1 MNCINKI
8 EIIMMDFITVPLTTG
23 IVFLAFYKVIEL
35 FVCRKE
41 RMAIIEKIGDKLST
55 SSLTNELELFNY
67 GGLHISFSA
76 LKTGCLLI
84 GIGLGMLIGLLIH
97 IYVASM
103 NDLGTSIGI
112 RNMIEVAY
120 GAPVLLFG
128 GLGLIVAFI
137 VEMRVKKSE

>member
-1 MNCINKI
+1 
-8 EIIMMDFITVPLTTG
+8 MDFITVPLTTG

-112 RNMIEVAY
+112 RNVIEVAY

>member
-1 MNCINKI
+1 
-8 EIIMMDFITVPLTTG
+8 MDFITVPLTTG

-84 GIGLGMLIGLLIH
+84 GIGLGMLIGLLLH

>member
-1 MNCINKI
+1 
-8 EIIMMDFITVPLTTG
+8 MMDFITVPLTTG

-137 VEMRVKKSE
+137 VEMKVKKSE

>member
-1 MNCINKI
+1 
-8 EIIMMDFITVPLTTG
+8 MDFITVPLTTG
-23 IVFLAFYKVIEL
+23 IVFLAFYKVIGL

-84 GIGLGMLIGLLIH
+84 GIGLGMLIGLLLH

>member
-1 MNCINKI
+1 
-8 EIIMMDFITVPLTTG
+8 MDFITVPLTTG
-23 IVFLAFYKVIEL
+23 IVFLAFYKVIGL

>member
-1 MNCINKI
+1 
-8 EIIMMDFITVPLTTG
+8 MMDFITVPLTTG

>member
-1 MNCINKI
+1 
-8 EIIMMDFITVPLTTG
+8 MMDFITVPLTTG

-41 RMAIIEKIGDKLST
+41 RMTIIEKIGDKLST

-137 VEMRVKKSE
+137 IEMRVKKSE

>member
-1 MNCINKI
+1 
-8 EIIMMDFITVPLTTG
+8 MDFITVPLTTG
-23 IVFLAFYKVIEL
+23 IVFLSFYKVIEL

-41 RMAIIEKIGDKLST
+41 RMTIIEKIGDKLST

>member
-1 MNCINKI
+1 
-8 EIIMMDFITVPLTTG
+8 MDFITVPLTTG

>member
-1 MNCINKI
+1 
-8 EIIMMDFITVPLTTG
+8 MDFITVPLTTG

-41 RMAIIEKIGDKLST
+41 RMTIIEKIGDKLST

>member
-1 MNCINKI
+1 
-8 EIIMMDFITVPLTTG
+8 
-23 IVFLAFYKVIEL
+23 
-35 FVCRKE
+35 
-41 RMAIIEKIGDKLST
+41 
-55 SSLTNELELFNY
+55 
-67 GGLHISFSA
+67 
-76 LKTGCLLI
+76 
-84 GIGLGMLIGLLIH
+84 MLIGLLIH

>member
-1 MNCINKI
+1 
-8 EIIMMDFITVPLTTG
+8 MDFITVPLTTG

-112 RNMIEVAY
+112 RNVIEVVY

>member
-1 MNCINKI
+1 
-8 EIIMMDFITVPLTTG
+8 MDFITVPLTTG

-41 RMAIIEKIGDKLST
+41 RMTIIEKIGDKLST

-84 GIGLGMLIGLLIH
+84 GIGLGMLIGLLLH

>member
-1 MNCINKI
+1 
-8 EIIMMDFITVPLTTG
+8 MDFITVPLTTG

-41 RMAIIEKIGDKLST
+41 RMTIIEKIGDKLST

-128 GLGLIVAFI
+128 GLGMIVAFI

>member
-1 MNCINKI
+1 
-8 EIIMMDFITVPLTTG
+8 
-23 IVFLAFYKVIEL
+23 
-35 FVCRKE
+35 
-41 RMAIIEKIGDKLST
+41 
-55 SSLTNELELFNY
+55 
-67 GGLHISFSA
+67 
-76 LKTGCLLI
+76 
-84 GIGLGMLIGLLIH
+84 
-97 IYVASM
+97 M

>member
-1 MNCINKI
+1 
-8 EIIMMDFITVPLTTG
+8 MDFITVQLTTG

-84 GIGLGMLIGLLIH
+84 GIGLGMLIGLLLH

>member
-1 MNCINKI
+1 
-8 EIIMMDFITVPLTTG
+8 
-23 IVFLAFYKVIEL
+23 
-35 FVCRKE
+35 
-41 RMAIIEKIGDKLST
+41 
-55 SSLTNELELFNY
+55 LELFNY

>member
-1 MNCINKI
+1 
-8 EIIMMDFITVPLTTG
+8 MMDFITVPLTTG

-41 RMAIIEKIGDKLST
+41 RMTIIEKIGDKLST

>member
-1 MNCINKI
+1 
-8 EIIMMDFITVPLTTG
+8 MDFITVPLTTG

-41 RMAIIEKIGDKLST
+41 RMTIIEKIGDKLST

-67 GGLHISFSA
+67 GGLHISFSV

-137 VEMRVKKSE
+137 IEMRVKKSE

>member
-1 MNCINKI
+1 
-8 EIIMMDFITVPLTTG
+8 MDFITVPLTTG

-41 RMAIIEKIGDKLST
+41 RMTIIEKIGDKLST

-137 VEMRVKKSE
+137 VEMRVKKLE

>member
-1 MNCINKI
+1 
-8 EIIMMDFITVPLTTG
+8 MDFITVPLTTG

-41 RMAIIEKIGDKLST
+41 RMTIIEKIGDKLST

-137 VEMRVKKSE
+137 VEMRVNKSE

>member
-1 MNCINKI
+1 
-8 EIIMMDFITVPLTTG
+8 MDFITVPLTTG
-23 IVFLAFYKVIEL
+23 IVFLAFYNVIEL

-41 RMAIIEKIGDKLST
+41 RMTIIEKIGDKLST